1 MWWRN
6 RPRIALIAVA
16 IIVAIVGFF
25 YYQWQSHRPKTTDEI
40 NLRLEW
46 TVQSQF
52 AGYIVADRLGYY
64 AQEGL
69 KVNIRPAGPDLKPLT
84 TVAAGTDDV
93 GIGVSNQ
100 VALAQA
106 NGAPVKVIAQMFQD
120 SANRYVLLSKNRIG
134 DLAELRGKKVG
145 LWLGGDEAEFIAM
158 LATKGM
164 KLSDVQVV
172 PEGESVVP
180 FLNGDYVLSEVTIY
194 NELNQIEDALGGSQA
209 LQIISPSSYN
219 SAIVGDDIVVTE
231 HTINTRRDILVRFLR
246 ASMRGWQYAISNP
259 EKTVDLVLAA
269 NPELKHDDQL
279 KQLRAINQLILS
291 GISRNEI
298 GEMKLSDFETMLR
311 ILRQSGQL
319 NAPIDASTLFDQTLW
334 QDARK

>member
-219 SAIVGDDIVVTE
+219 SAIVAG
-231 HTINTRRDILVRFLR
+231 HFG
-246 ASMRGWQYAISNP
+246 S
-259 EKTVDLVLAA
+259 
-269 NPELKHDDQL
+269 
-279 KQLRAINQLILS
+279 LS
-291 GISRNEI
+291 EGV
-298 GEMKLSDFETMLR
+298 
-311 ILRQSGQL
+311 
-319 NAPIDASTLFDQTLW
+319 
-334 QDARK
+334 DARMAICN